1 MPFPL
6 SSHGSLLLILQDSGR
21 GHWPSPSP
29 AEARPLNSS
38 LHCVSGG
45 KAVSFPTMC
54 LEIYTPPYPS
64 PAHLITHSFK
74 TGSVSFPGAKP
85 HDTQN
90 AQWVPRVS
98 ALKGAM
104 SRRVTAGWAGSLDA
118 VWQSRV
124 PVASTGTVTGGYRG
138 QGSTASLQTLGGPWP
153 RWGDRESNGAT
164 CAAADKPCL
173 PAPNNRRKRTKD
185 SGG

>member
-124 PVASTGTVTGGYRG
+124 PVASTGTVTGATESRAAELVSRPWGPLAKMRWQRKQRGYLC
-138 QGSTASLQTLGGPWP
+138 SSW
-153 RWGDRESNGAT
+153 
-164 CAAADKPCL
+164 
-173 PAPNNRRKRTKD
+173 
-185 SGG
+185 